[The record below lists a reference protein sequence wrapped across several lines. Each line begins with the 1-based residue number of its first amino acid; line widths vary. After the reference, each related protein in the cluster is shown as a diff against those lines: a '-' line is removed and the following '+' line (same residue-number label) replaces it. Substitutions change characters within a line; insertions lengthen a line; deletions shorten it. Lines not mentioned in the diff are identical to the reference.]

1 MEAPALMRSD
11 PGRRKSAAD
20 MSVAPS
26 AWFPAAAY
34 SGAWL
39 IAAVWLFERGV
50 GRVAGDLLREFA
62 QMAVPLFIGCW
73 LGIRLGAEPL
83 ALVGASRNRRS
94 VWWAV
99 LACLAVAVL
108 ATPADLGASW
118 AALRLSEYL
127 RGAKY
132 GAGVGDNAGPGV
144 HFGLGRLPFWTV
156 FFLWTALSEE
166 AIYRLGLLT
175 SLVYTLRVSL
185 LVGRSCALE
194 LPAHMAV
201 EHSAEA
207 RPRVS
212 IWRDPAFWAANLIQA
227 YIFGAVHALERG
239 RETNALQVLTAPPT
253 WSGVVLGFLYWRFG
267 IESAVLT
274 HVLRNLAVIFLL

>member
-1 MEAPALMRSD
+1 MRSA

-20 MSVAPS
+20 MSAEPS

-39 IAAVWLFERGV
+39 IAAISLFERGV

-73 LGIRLGAEPL
+73 LRIRLGAEPL

-94 VWWAV
+94 VWRA
-99 LACLAVAVL
+99 LLTCLAVA
-108 ATPADLGASW
+108 AIASPPDIGVSLV
-118 AALRLSEYL
+118 ALRLSEHL
-127 RGAKY
+127 RGARY
-132 GAGVGDNAGPGV
+132 GAGVGDYAGPRV
-144 HFGLGRLPFWTV
+144 HFGLGRLPFWTNL
-156 FFLWTALSEE
+156 FLWTALSEE
-166 AIYRLGLLT
+166 AIFRVGLLT

-185 LVGRSCALE
+185 LAGRSCALE
-194 LPAHMAV
+194 LPAHMAI
-201 EHSAEA
+201 EHGAGA

-212 IWRDPAFWAANLIQA
+212 IWRDPAFWAGNLIQA

-239 RETNALQVLTAPPT
+239 RETNALQVLAAPPT
-253 WSGVVLGFLYWRFG
+253 WAGAVYGFLYWRFG
-267 IESAVLT
+267 IEAAVLT
-274 HVLRNLAVIFLL
+274 HVLSNLAVIFLL